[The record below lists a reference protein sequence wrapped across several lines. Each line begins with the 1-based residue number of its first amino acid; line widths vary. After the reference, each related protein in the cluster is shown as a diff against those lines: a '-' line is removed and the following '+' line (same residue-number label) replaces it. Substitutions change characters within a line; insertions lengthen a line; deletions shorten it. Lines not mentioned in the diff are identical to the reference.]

1 MEILDID
8 GWAEQVAEEEAQAL
22 RQAVREIV
30 VHGGG
35 MPRALDEVRRRLS
48 RLTPSQREIVV
59 DAIGVGPGSLR

>member
-8 GWAEQVAEEEAQAL
+8 GWAEQVAEGEADRL

-30 VHGGG
+30 MCGGG
-35 MPRALDEVRRRLS
+35 TSRALDEVRRRMD

-59 DAIGVGPGSLR
+59 GAIGIGPGSLR

>member
-1 MEILDID
+1 MDVLDID
-8 GWAEQVAEEEAQAL
+8 GWAEQVAEDEADRL

-35 MPRALDEVRRRLS
+35 MSRALDEVRRRLE

-59 DAIGVGPGSLR
+59 DAIGSLR